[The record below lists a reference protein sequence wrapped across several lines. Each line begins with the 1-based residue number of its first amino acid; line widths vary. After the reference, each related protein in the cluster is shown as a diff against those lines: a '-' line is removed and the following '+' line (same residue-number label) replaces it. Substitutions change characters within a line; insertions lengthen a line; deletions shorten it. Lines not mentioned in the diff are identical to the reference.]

1 MRKKICTY
9 FLLLVLTIQILP
21 VQQMGRMLFSNQ
33 FNEEI
38 PHAFE
43 TDGLLGKAIFKSE
56 FLSAQDF
63 IFASVSAISSPKHL
77 HTADAIPQNHAG
89 DIHVPPPNCQAF

>member
-21 VQQMGRMLFSNQ
+21 VQQMGSMLFSNQ

-38 PHAFE
+38 PHSYE
-43 TDGLLGKAIFKSE
+43 TDHGPLGKALLKSD
-56 FLSAQDF
+56 FLSTQDL
-63 IFASVSAISSPKHL
+63 ILRSALIVSPKHL
-77 HTADAIPQNHAG
+77 HTADAIPQNHTG
-89 DIHVPPPNCQAF
+89 DIHVPPPNC